1 MGGCF
6 LHRQEIPSKEKQLLT
21 IKRLKKLSNIY
32 MMLLHLRSSGE
43 QAFKA
48 LGEAGIKVEVR
59 EDIVMPIRRF
69 S

>member
-1 MGGCF
+1 
-6 LHRQEIPSKEKQLLT
+6 
-21 IKRLKKLSNIY
+21 

-43 QAFKA
+43 KAFKVS
-48 LGEAGIKVEVR
+48 GEAVIKVEVR

>member
-6 LHRQEIPSKEKQLLT
+6 LHRQEIPPQKKRLLT
-21 IKRLKKLSNIY
+21 HHTLKKLPNIY
-32 MMLLHLRSSGE
+32 MIPRHLRSSGE
-43 QAFKA
+43 KAFKVS
-48 LGEAGIKVEVR
+48 GEAVIKVEVR

>member
-6 LHRQEIPSKEKQLLT
+6 LYRQEIPPQEKQLLT
-21 IKRLKKLSNIY
+21 HHALKKTSKQLH
-32 MMLLHLRSSGE
+32 MPLHLRSSGE
-43 QAFKA
+43 KAFKVS
-48 LGEAGIKVEVR
+48 GEAVIKVEVR